1 MDTTPARPPPWPAM
15 NPSTLTVAVRDH
27 VLEVGL
33 NRPAKRNAFNLAM
46 LRELAEAFTHAEENP
61 DVRCV
66 LLHAHG
72 DHFTAGLDL
81 AEVGPHVAAGG
92 GLVPEG
98 GVDPFG
104 LFGRKRT
111 RPFVAAVQGYCYTVA
126 VELCLAAD
134 IVVAARDARFTQ
146 FEVRRGIMPF
156 GGATL
161 RFARVA
167 GYQNAM
173 RYVLTGDFFDADE
186 ARRLGVVQEVTDVG
200 AQFVGARTIAD
211 TIARQAPLAVQ
222 ASLANARTAVE
233 QGHEAALAG
242 LLDAARALMASD
254 DAREGVQS
262 FLERR
267 EARFTGR

>member
-1 MDTTPARPPPWPAM
+1 M
-15 NPSTLTVAVRDH
+15 NAETLSLHLRDH
-27 VLEVGL
+27 VLSVGL
-33 NRPAKRNAFNLAM
+33 NRPAKRNAFNIAM
-46 LRELAEAFTHAEENP
+46 LRELAEAFSQAEDDPE
-61 DVRCV
+61 VRC
-66 LLHAHG
+66 LLLFAHG

-92 GLVPEG
+92 SLAPEG
-98 GVDPFG
+98 SVDPFG
-104 LFGRKRT
+104 LSGRKRSK
-111 RPFVAAVQGYCYTVA
+111 PFVLAVQGYCYTVA

-134 IVVAARDARFTQ
+134 VVVAASDARFTQ

-173 RYVLTGDFFDADE
+173 RYILTGDFFDAEE
-186 ARRLGVVQEVTDVG
+186 ARRIGVVQEVTEVG
-200 AQFVGARTIAD
+200 GHVVAAQKIAD
-211 TIARQAPLAVQ
+211 TIARQAPLAVR
-222 ASLANARTAVE
+222 ASLANARAALE
-233 QGHEAALAG
+233 QGHDAALAA
-242 LLDAARALMASD
+242 LMPAARALMSTE
-254 DAREGVQS
+254 DAREGVAS

>member
-1 MDTTPARPPPWPAM
+1 MKP
-15 NPSTLTVAVRDH
+15 TVTSVLREH
-27 VLEVGL
+27 VLELGL
-33 NRPAKRNAFNLAM
+33 DRAPKRNAFDLAM
-46 LRELAEAFTHAEENP
+46 LRELAEGFTRAEDDP

-66 LLHAHG
+66 LVHAHG

-92 GLVPEG
+92 ALVPDG
-98 GVDPFG
+98 AVDPFG
-104 LFGRKRT
+104 LFGRRRT
-111 RPFVAAVQGYCYTVA
+111 KPFVAAVQGYCYTVA

-134 IVVAARDARFTQ
+134 VVVAARDARFTQ
-146 FEVRRGIMPF
+146 YEVRRGIMPF

-173 RYVLTGDFFDADE
+173 RYVLTGDFFDAEE
-186 ARRLGVVQEVTDVG
+186 ARRMGLVQEVADAG
-200 AQFVGARTIAD
+200 AQLVRARTIAD

-222 ASLANARTAVE
+222 ASLVNARTAVE
-233 QGHEAALAG
+233 EGHAAALAA
-242 LLDAARALMASD
+242 LMPAARALMATD

>member
-1 MDTTPARPPPWPAM
+1 MTGE
-15 NPSTLTVAVRDH
+15 TLTLQLREH

-46 LRELAEAFTHAEENP
+46 LRELADAFTRAEDDPE
-61 DVRCV
+61 VRC
-66 LLHAHG
+66 LLLFAHG
-72 DHFTAGLDL
+72 EHFTAGLDL
-81 AEVGPHVAAGG
+81 AEVGPHVAGG
-92 GLVPEG
+92 GSLVPDG
-98 GVDPFG
+98 AVDPFG
-104 LFGRKRT
+104 LFGRRRSK
-111 RPFVAAVQGYCYTVA
+111 PFVAAVQGYCYTVA

-134 IVVAARDARFTQ
+134 VVVAAPDARFTQ

-161 RFARVA
+161 RFPRVA
-167 GYQNAM
+167 GHQNAM

-186 ARRLGVVQEVTDVG
+186 ARRLGVVQEVSG
-200 AQFVGARTIAD
+200 AGEQLPRARALAD

-222 ASLANARTAVE
+222 AALASARSAVE
-233 QGHEAALAG
+233 QGHEAALAA
-242 LLDAARALMASD
+242 LMPAARALMSTE

-267 EARFTGR
+267 EAKFTGK

>member
-1 MDTTPARPPPWPAM
+1 MSP
-15 NPSTLTVAVRDH
+15 TVTSVLRDH
-27 VLEVGL
+27 VLELGL
-33 NRPAKRNAFNLAM
+33 DRAPKRNAFNLAM
-46 LRELAEAFTHAEENP
+46 LRELAEGFTRAEDDP

-66 LLHAHG
+66 LVHAHG
-72 DHFTAGLDL
+72 EHFTAGLDL

-92 GLVPEG
+92 ALMPDGA
-98 GVDPFG
+98 VDPFS
-104 LFGRKRT
+104 LFGRRRT
-111 RPFVAAVQGYCYTVA
+111 KPFVAAVQGYCYTVA

-134 IVVAARDARFTQ
+134 VVVAARDARFTQ

-173 RYVLTGDFFDADE
+173 RYVLTGDFFDAEE
-186 ARRLGVVQEVTDVG
+186 ARRMGLVQEVADAG
-200 AQFVGARTIAD
+200 AQLVRARTIAD

-222 ASLANARTAVE
+222 ASLVNARAAVE
-233 QGHEAALAG
+233 EGHAAALAA
-242 LLDAARALMASD
+242 LMPAARALMATE
-254 DAREGVQS
+254 DAREGVLS
-262 FLERR
+262 FVERR

>member
-1 MDTTPARPPPWPAM
+1 MTHETI
-15 NPSTLTVAVRDH
+15 TVELREH

-33 NRPAKRNAFNLAM
+33 DRAPKRNAFNLAM
-46 LRELAEAFTHAEENP
+46 LRELAEAFTRAEDDP

-66 LLHAHG
+66 LLYAHG
-72 DHFTAGLDL
+72 AHFTAGLDL
-81 AEVGPHVAAGG
+81 GEVGPFVAAGG
-92 GLVPEG
+92 TLVPDG
-98 GVDPFG
+98 CVDPFG
-104 LFGRKRT
+104 LFGRRRT
-111 RPFVAAVQGYCYTVA
+111 KPFVIAVQGYCYTVA

-134 IVVAARDARFTQ
+134 IVVAARDAKFTQ

-173 RYVLTGDFFDADE
+173 RYVLTGDFFDAE
-186 ARRLGVVQEVTDVG
+186 EVRRIGVAQDVTDVG
-200 AQFVGARTIAD
+200 AQVDSARAIAT

-233 QGHEAALAG
+233 EGHAAALASMMTS
-242 LLDAARALMASD
+242 ARALMATD

-267 EARFTGR
+267 EAKFSGR

>member
-1 MDTTPARPPPWPAM
+1 M
-15 NPSTLTVAVRDH
+15 NDAPVTVHLREH

-33 NRPAKRNAFNLAM
+33 NRPAKRNAFNLAL
-46 LRELAEAFTHAEENP
+46 LRGLAEAYTRADDDA

-66 LLHAHG
+66 LLFAHG
-72 DHFTAGLDL
+72 EHFTAGLDL

-92 GLVPEG
+92 ALVPDG
-98 GVDPFG
+98 AVDPFG
-104 LFGRKRT
+104 LFGRPRT
-111 RPFVAAVQGYCYTVA
+111 KPVVVAVQGYCYTVA
-126 VELCLAAD
+126 VELCLASD

-186 ARRLGVVQEVTDVG
+186 ARRLGIAQEVADVG
-200 AQFVGARTIAD
+200 AQLTRARTIAD

-222 ASLANARTAVE
+222 ASLANARMAVE
-233 QGHEAALAG
+233 EGHGPALAALMT
-242 LLDAARALMASD
+242 AARGLMTTD
-254 DAREGVQS
+254 DAREGVMS
-262 FLERR
+262 FVERR
-267 EARFTGR
+267 EAKFSGR